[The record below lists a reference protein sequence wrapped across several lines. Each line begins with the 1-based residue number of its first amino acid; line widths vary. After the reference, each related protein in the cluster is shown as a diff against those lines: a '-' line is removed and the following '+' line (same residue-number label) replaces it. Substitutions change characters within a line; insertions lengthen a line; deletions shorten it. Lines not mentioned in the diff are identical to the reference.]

1 MKAHHIACNSPG
13 WVNWTRL
20 KLSMVPSEVSS
31 CLQYLFNTNMLI
43 EAYIHTYTYTYTK
56 TQLFLITKGLSFCTL
71 CANLRHVI
79 PGLLTHDNITMHM
92 TEVHVC
98 MRHGPWLSQGLIH
111 DPIMAR
117 RRGSTD
123 LGRFRVFSLGLPSAT
138 SGPGGGCEA
147 STGETTALLF
157 SFFDSLLPDL
167 SFFSGL
173 SGLSGFAV
181 DSFAPASSMLELLG
195 LSPLV
200 FAGGKLRH

>member
-1 MKAHHIACNSPG
+1 MH
-13 WVNWTRL
+13 
-20 KLSMVPSEVSS
+20 
-31 CLQYLFNTNMLI
+31 LFSNT
-43 EAYIHTYTYTYTK
+43 K
-56 TQLFLITKGLSFCTL
+56 RLSFCIL
-71 CANLRHVI
+71 CANLIRHVI
-79 PGLLTHDNITMHM
+79 PGLLTHDNIAMHM
-92 TEVHVC
+92 TEVC
-98 MRHGPWLSQGLIH
+98 MRHGPWVSQGLIH
-111 DPIMAR
+111 DPMAR
-117 RRGSTD
+117 RWGSTD

-173 SGLSGFAV
+173 SGLSGFVV

-200 FAGGKLRH
+200 FAGGKLWRQKRW